1 MRYAERR
8 SVGAVH
14 NNNKRTDPT
23 EGTPMNYKA
32 MTLSA
37 ADRTALRNGARN
49 LVTAPKATARPTADK
64 GWVYY
69 TR

>member
-1 MRYAERR
+1 
-8 SVGAVH
+8 
-14 NNNKRTDPT
+14 
-23 EGTPMNYKA
+23 MNYKA

-37 ADRTALRNGARN
+37 ADRTALRNGTRN